1 MRRGTTASVDEY
13 IRVRIT
19 QLEEERD
26 KSRELQTDL
35 ILTKAIDEL
44 DMVLTLYKRNKLL
57 SVNPYGESI

>member
-1 MRRGTTASVDEY
+1 MRRGTTAQVDEY

>member
-1 MRRGTTASVDEY
+1 MRRGTTAQVDEY

-57 SVNPYGESI
+57 SVNPYGESV